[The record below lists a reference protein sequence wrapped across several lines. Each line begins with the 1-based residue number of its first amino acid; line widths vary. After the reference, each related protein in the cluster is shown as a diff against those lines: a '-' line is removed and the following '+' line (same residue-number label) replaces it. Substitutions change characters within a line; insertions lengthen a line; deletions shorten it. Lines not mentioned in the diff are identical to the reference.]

1 MGDFTLKTF
10 PSMFEETY
18 TSGEQ
23 ILKVETRR
31 LHGVRTCQRPLCA
44 SRASAH
50 KRERGGS
57 WAGLWICCVPASD
70 KVHPSGLS
78 FSYVQ
83 LLSRV
88 RLFVTPRAAAR
99 QASLSLTN
107 SQSSLKL
114 MSIEL
119 VMPSNHLIL
128 CRPLLSP

>member
-1 MGDFTLKTF
+1 
-10 PSMFEETY
+10 MFEETY

-83 LLSRV
+83 NADIITHLPELICSRRWASTQPQLV
-88 RLFVTPRAAAR
+88 ISIVVTAY
-99 QASLSLTN
+99 L
-107 SQSSLKL
+107 
-114 MSIEL
+114 
-119 VMPSNHLIL
+119 
-128 CRPLLSP
+128 